1 MIDLFRLTSFRIIFI
16 YIILLVLSISLVA
29 FYLFWSTSRDFQ
41 ANVDN
46 EIIQE
51 SIRLSQ
57 VHKRYKEVGLIRE
70 IQYLSSTP
78 NPNLYILR
86 DSNNNFIA
94 GNFSDTDSLWNLTRL
109 EKGGVLF
116 SFEKKNVDGDI
127 IRKYYF
133 RGKEFI
139 VRNKY
144 NLIVARDVSY
154 ENYLKDRFFNTI
166 LSTSLLIIFLGLL
179 GGYVLSRNFLNRIS
193 AINKTSLEIM
203 DGDLSMR
210 LPTSSNN
217 DELNQLSLNLNNMLD
232 RLNRLMVGMKDVSDN
247 IAHDLRTPLNKIRT
261 NLEVTLMSNPNT
273 ESYRETIKEVI
284 DDVDQVINTFNSLL
298 AISRVDSGS
307 VSLKKEKINIRN
319 LIEDIIDLWEP
330 LAEEKGVTLNNE
342 CHVDMYLEGNK
353 NLLSQAISNL
363 IDNSIKYGNDKN
375 TVNIG
380 SQDNKDNIVI
390 WVSDKGPGIQD
401 SDKEKVLDRFT
412 RLDTSRNTSGTGL
425 GLSLVASMIKFH
437 KGDLE
442 LLDAKPKGLIVK
454 LQIPSS

>member
-29 FYLFWSTSRDFQ
+29 FYLYWSTSRDFQ
-41 ANVDN
+41 TKVDN

-70 IQYLSSTP
+70 IQYLSRTP

-86 DSNNNFIA
+86 DSNNKFIA

-166 LSTSLLIIFLGLL
+166 LSTSLLIILLGLL

-307 VSLKKEKINIRN
+307 VSLKREKINI
-319 LIEDIIDLWEP
+319 ISS
-330 LAEEKGVTLNNE
+330 
-342 CHVDMYLEGNK
+342 YL
-353 NLLSQAISNL
+353 
-363 IDNSIKYGNDKN
+363 
-375 TVNIG
+375 
-380 SQDNKDNIVI
+380 
-390 WVSDKGPGIQD
+390 
-401 SDKEKVLDRFT
+401 
-412 RLDTSRNTSGTGL
+412 L
-425 GLSLVASMIKFH
+425 GLATWGNPQPSLFLKTWKNS
-437 KGDLE
+437 
-442 LLDAKPKGLIVK
+442 
-454 LQIPSS
+454 

>member
-1 MIDLFRLTSFRIIFI
+1 MTDLFRLTSFRIIFI
-16 YIILLVLSISLVA
+16 YIILLALSIGFVA
-29 FYLFWSTSRDFQ
+29 FYLYLSTSRDFQ
-41 ANVDN
+41 MKVDN

-51 SIRLSQ
+51 STRLSQ
-57 VHKRYKEVGLIRE
+57 VYKRYKEVGLIRE
-70 IQYLSSTP
+70 IQYLSKTP

-86 DSNNNFIA
+86 DSNNKFIA
-94 GNFSDTDSLWNLTRL
+94 GNFSDTDSLWNLKRL
-109 EKGGVLF
+109 DEGGVLF
-116 SFEKKNVDGDI
+116 SFEKKNNNGEI

-139 VRNKY
+139 VRKKY

-166 LSTSLLIIFLGLL
+166 LSTSLLVIFLGLL

-232 RLNRLMVGMKDVSDN
+232 RLSKLMIGMKDVSDN

-261 NLEVTLMSNPNT
+261 NLEVTLMSNPGS

-284 DDVDQVINTFNSLL
+284 EDVDGVINTFNSLL
-298 AISRVDSGS
+298 AISRVESGS
-307 VSLKKEKINIRN
+307 VSLKKEKINIKN

-330 LAEEKGVTLNNE
+330 LAEEKGVVLNNKCE
-342 CHVDMYLEGNK
+342 TDIYFNGNK

-363 IDNSIKYGNDKN
+363 IDNSIKYGKEKN
-375 TVNIG
+375 IINIG
-380 SQDNKDNIVI
+380 SNLSKENIII
-390 WVSDKGPGIQD
+390 WVSDTGPGIQD
-401 SDKEKVLDRFT
+401 DDKEKVLDRFT

-425 GLSLVASMIKFH
+425 GLSLVNSMIKFH
-437 KGDLE
+437 KGKIE

-454 LQIPSS
+454 LQIPTL

>member
-16 YIILLVLSISLVA
+16 YIILLTLSIGLVA
-29 FYLFWSTSRDFQ
+29 FYLYWSTSRDFQ
-41 ANVDN
+41 MKVDN

-51 SIRLSQ
+51 STRLSQ
-57 VHKRYKEVGLIRE
+57 VYKRYKEVGLIRE
-70 IQYLSSTP
+70 IQYLSKTP

-86 DSNNNFIA
+86 DSNNKFIA
-94 GNFSDTDSLWNLTRL
+94 GNFSDTDSLWNLKRL
-109 EKGGVLF
+109 DEGGVLF
-116 SFEKKNVDGDI
+116 SFKKKNNSGEI
-127 IRKYYF
+127 TRKYYF

-166 LSTSLLIIFLGLL
+166 LSTSLLIISLGLL

-193 AINKTSLEIM
+193 AINKTSIEIM

-232 RLNRLMVGMKDVSDN
+232 RLNKLMIGMKDVSDN

-261 NLEVTLMSNPNT
+261 NLEVTLMSSPDS

-284 DDVDQVINTFNSLL
+284 EDVDGVINTFNSLL
-298 AISRVDSGS
+298 AISRVESGS
-307 VSLKKEKINIRN
+307 VSLKKEKINIKD
-319 LIEDIIDLWEP
+319 LIEDIVDLWEP
-330 LAEEKGVTLNNE
+330 LAEEKGVVLNNE
-342 CHVDMYLEGNK
+342 CENDIYFNGNK

-363 IDNSIKYGNDKN
+363 IDNSIKYGKEEN
-375 TVNIG
+375 TVNLG
-380 SQDNKDNIVI
+380 SNLSKESIVI
-390 WVSDKGPGIQD
+390 WVSDTGPGIRNE
-401 SDKEKVLDRFT
+401 DKEKVLDRFT

-425 GLSLVASMIKFH
+425 GLSLVNSMIKFH
-437 KGDLE
+437 KGKIE
-442 LLDAKPKGLIVK
+442 LLDAKPRGLIVK
-454 LQIPSS
+454 LQIPKN

>member
-29 FYLFWSTSRDFQ
+29 FYLYWSTSRDFQ
-41 ANVDN
+41 TKVDN

-70 IQYLSSTP
+70 IQYLSRTP

-86 DSNNNFIA
+86 DSNNKFIA

-166 LSTSLLIIFLGLL
+166 LSTSLLIILLGLL

-232 RLNRLMVGMKDVSDN
+232 KLNRLMVGMKDVSDN

-307 VSLKKEKINIRN
+307 VSLKREKINIKN

-342 CHVDMYLEGNK
+342 CDADMYLEVNK

-380 SQDNKDNIVI
+380 SKDNKDNIVI

-454 LQIPSS
+454 LQIPYR

>member
-16 YIILLVLSISLVA
+16 YIILLTLSIGLVA
-29 FYLFWSTSRDFQ
+29 FYLYWSTSRDFQ
-41 ANVDN
+41 MKVDN

-51 SIRLSQ
+51 STRLSQ
-57 VHKRYKEVGLIRE
+57 VYKRYKEVGLIRE
-70 IQYLSSTP
+70 IQYLSKTP

-86 DSNNNFIA
+86 DSNNKFIA
-94 GNFSDTDSLWNLTRL
+94 GNFSDTDSLWNLKRL
-109 EKGGVLF
+109 DEGGVLF
-116 SFEKKNVDGDI
+116 SFKKKNNSGEI
-127 IRKYYF
+127 TRKYYF

-166 LSTSLLIIFLGLL
+166 LSTSLLIISLGLL

-193 AINKTSLEIM
+193 AINKTSIEIM

-232 RLNRLMVGMKDVSDN
+232 RLNKLMIGMKDVSDN

-261 NLEVTLMSNPNT
+261 NLEVTLMSSPDS

-284 DDVDQVINTFNSLL
+284 EDVDGVINTFNSLL
-298 AISRVDSGS
+298 AISRVESGS
-307 VSLKKEKINIRN
+307 VSLKKEKINIKD
-319 LIEDIIDLWEP
+319 LIEDIVDLWEP
-330 LAEEKGVTLNNE
+330 LAEEKGVVLNNE
-342 CHVDMYLEGNK
+342 CENDIYFNGNK

-363 IDNSIKYGNDKN
+363 IDNSIKYGKEEN
-375 TVNIG
+375 TVNLG
-380 SQDNKDNIVI
+380 SKLSKESIVI
-390 WVSDKGPGIQD
+390 WVSDTGPGIRNE
-401 SDKEKVLDRFT
+401 DKEKVLDRFT

-425 GLSLVASMIKFH
+425 GLSLVNSMIKFH
-437 KGDLE
+437 KGKIE
-442 LLDAKPKGLIVK
+442 LLDAKPRGLIVK
-454 LQIPSS
+454 LQIPKN

>member
-16 YIILLVLSISLVA
+16 YIILLALSIGLVA
-29 FYLFWSTSRDFQ
+29 FYLYWSTSRDFQ
-41 ANVDN
+41 MKVDN

-51 SIRLSQ
+51 STRLSQ
-57 VHKRYKEVGLIRE
+57 VYKRYKEVGLIRE
-70 IQYLSSTP
+70 IQYLSKTP

-86 DSNNNFIA
+86 DSNNKFIA
-94 GNFSDTDSLWNLTRL
+94 GNFSDTDSLWNLKRL
-109 EKGGVLF
+109 DKGGVLF
-116 SFEKKNVDGDI
+116 SFEKKNNSGEI
-127 IRKYYF
+127 TRKYYF

-166 LSTSLLIIFLGLL
+166 LSTSLLIISLGLL

-232 RLNRLMVGMKDVSDN
+232 RLNKLMIGMKDVSDN

-261 NLEVTLMSNPNT
+261 NLEVTLMSSPDS

-284 DDVDQVINTFNSLL
+284 EDVDGVINTFNSLL
-298 AISRVDSGS
+298 AISRVESGS
-307 VSLKKEKINIRN
+307 VSLKKEKINIKD
-319 LIEDIIDLWEP
+319 LIEDIVDLWEP
-330 LAEEKGVTLNNE
+330 LAEEKGVVLNNE
-342 CHVDMYLEGNK
+342 CENDIYFNGNK

-363 IDNSIKYGNDKN
+363 IDNSIKYGKEEN
-375 TVNIG
+375 TVNLG
-380 SQDNKDNIVI
+380 SKLSKESIVI
-390 WVSDKGPGIQD
+390 WVSDTGPGIRNE
-401 SDKEKVLDRFT
+401 DKEKVLDRFT

-425 GLSLVASMIKFH
+425 GLSLVNSMIKFH
-437 KGDLE
+437 KGKIE
-442 LLDAKPKGLIVK
+442 LLDAKPRGLIVK
-454 LQIPSS
+454 LEIPKD

>member
-1 MIDLFRLTSFRIIFI
+1 MK
-16 YIILLVLSISLVA
+16 
-29 FYLFWSTSRDFQ
+29 
-41 ANVDN
+41 VDN

-51 SIRLSQ
+51 STRLSQ
-57 VHKRYKEVGLIRE
+57 VYKRYKEVGLIRE
-70 IQYLSSTP
+70 IQYLSKTP

-86 DSNNNFIA
+86 DSNNKFIA
-94 GNFSDTDSLWNLTRL
+94 GNFSDTDSLWNLKRL
-109 EKGGVLF
+109 DEGGVLF
-116 SFEKKNVDGDI
+116 SFEKKNNSGEI
-127 IRKYYF
+127 TRKYYF

-166 LSTSLLIIFLGLL
+166 LSTSLLIISLGLL

-193 AINKTSLEIM
+193 AINKTSIEIM

-232 RLNRLMVGMKDVSDN
+232 RLNKLMIGMKDVSDN

-261 NLEVTLMSNPNT
+261 NLEVTLMSSPDS

-284 DDVDQVINTFNSLL
+284 EDVDGVINTFNSLL
-298 AISRVDSGS
+298 AISRVESGS
-307 VSLKKEKINIRN
+307 VSLKKEKINIKD
-319 LIEDIIDLWEP
+319 LIEDIVDLWEP
-330 LAEEKGVTLNNE
+330 LAEEKGVVLNNE
-342 CHVDMYLEGNK
+342 CENDIYFNGNK

-363 IDNSIKYGNDKN
+363 IDNSIKYGKEDN
-375 TVNIG
+375 TVNLG
-380 SQDNKDNIVI
+380 SNLSKESIVI
-390 WVSDKGPGIQD
+390 WVSDTGPGIRNE
-401 SDKEKVLDRFT
+401 DKEKVLDRFT

-425 GLSLVASMIKFH
+425 GLSLVNSMIKFH
-437 KGDLE
+437 KGKIE
-442 LLDAKPKGLIVK
+442 LLDAKPRGLIVK
-454 LQIPSS
+454 LQIPKN

>member
-16 YIILLVLSISLVA
+16 YIILLTLSIGLVA
-29 FYLFWSTSRDFQ
+29 FYLYWSTSRDFQ
-41 ANVDN
+41 MKVDN

-51 SIRLSQ
+51 STRLSQ
-57 VHKRYKEVGLIRE
+57 VYKRYKEVGLIRE
-70 IQYLSSTP
+70 IQYLSKTP

-86 DSNNNFIA
+86 DSNNKFIA
-94 GNFSDTDSLWNLTRL
+94 GNFSDTDSLWNLKRL
-109 EKGGVLF
+109 DEGGVLF
-116 SFEKKNVDGDI
+116 SFKKKNNSGEI
-127 IRKYYF
+127 TRKYYF

-193 AINKTSLEIM
+193 AINKTSIEIM

-232 RLNRLMVGMKDVSDN
+232 RLNKLMIGMKDVSDN

-261 NLEVTLMSNPNT
+261 NLEVTLMSNPDP

-284 DDVDQVINTFNSLL
+284 EDVDGVINTFNSLL

-307 VSLKKEKINIRN
+307 VSLKKEKINIKD

-330 LAEEKGVTLNNE
+330 LAEEKGVVLNNE
-342 CHVDMYLEGNK
+342 CENDIYFNGNK

-363 IDNSIKYGNDKN
+363 IDNSIKYGKEEN
-375 TVNIG
+375 TVNLG
-380 SQDNKDNIVI
+380 SNLSKESIVI
-390 WVSDKGPGIQD
+390 WVSDTGPGIRNE
-401 SDKEKVLDRFT
+401 DKEKVLDRFT

-425 GLSLVASMIKFH
+425 GLSLVNSMIKFH
-437 KGDLE
+437 KGKIE
-442 LLDAKPKGLIVK
+442 LLDAKPRGLIVK
-454 LQIPSS
+454 LQIPKN

>member
-16 YIILLVLSISLVA
+16 YIILLALSIGLVA
-29 FYLFWSTSRDFQ
+29 FYLYWSTSRDFQ
-41 ANVDN
+41 MKVDN

-51 SIRLSQ
+51 STRLSQ
-57 VHKRYKEVGLIRE
+57 VYKRYKEVGLIRE
-70 IQYLSSTP
+70 IQYLSKTP

-86 DSNNNFIA
+86 DSNNKFIA
-94 GNFSDTDSLWNLTRL
+94 GNFSDTDSLWNLKRL
-109 EKGGVLF
+109 DKGGVLF
-116 SFEKKNVDGDI
+116 SFEKKNNSGEI
-127 IRKYYF
+127 TRKYYF

-166 LSTSLLIIFLGLL
+166 LSTSLLIISLGLL

-193 AINKTSLEIM
+193 AINKTSIEIM

-232 RLNRLMVGMKDVSDN
+232 RLNKLMIGMKDVSDN

-261 NLEVTLMSNPNT
+261 NLEVTLMSSPDS

-284 DDVDQVINTFNSLL
+284 EDVDGVINTFNSLL
-298 AISRVDSGS
+298 AISRVESGS
-307 VSLKKEKINIRN
+307 VSLKKEKINIKD
-319 LIEDIIDLWEP
+319 LIEDIVDLWEP
-330 LAEEKGVTLNNE
+330 LAEEKGVVLNNE
-342 CHVDMYLEGNK
+342 CENDIYFNGNK

-363 IDNSIKYGNDKN
+363 IDNSIKYGKEEN
-375 TVNIG
+375 TVNLG
-380 SQDNKDNIVI
+380 SKLSKESIVI
-390 WVSDKGPGIQD
+390 WVSDTGPGIRNE
-401 SDKEKVLDRFT
+401 DKEKVLDRFT

-425 GLSLVASMIKFH
+425 GLSLVNSMIKFH
-437 KGDLE
+437 KGKIE
-442 LLDAKPKGLIVK
+442 LLDAKPRGLIVK
-454 LQIPSS
+454 LQIPKN

>member
-1 MIDLFRLTSFRIIFI
+1 MK
-16 YIILLVLSISLVA
+16 
-29 FYLFWSTSRDFQ
+29 
-41 ANVDN
+41 VDN

-51 SIRLSQ
+51 STRLSQ
-57 VHKRYKEVGLIRE
+57 VYKRYKEVGLIRE
-70 IQYLSSTP
+70 IQYLSKTP

-86 DSNNNFIA
+86 DSNNKFIA
-94 GNFSDTDSLWNLTRL
+94 GNFSDTDSLWNLKRL
-109 EKGGVLF
+109 GEGGVLF
-116 SFEKKNVDGDI
+116 SFEKKNNSGEI
-127 IRKYYF
+127 TRKYYF

-166 LSTSLLIIFLGLL
+166 LSTSLLIISLGLL

-193 AINKTSLEIM
+193 AINKTSIEIM

-232 RLNRLMVGMKDVSDN
+232 RLNKLMIGMKDVSDN

-261 NLEVTLMSNPNT
+261 NLEVTLMSSPDS

-284 DDVDQVINTFNSLL
+284 EDVDGVINTFNSLL
-298 AISRVDSGS
+298 AISRVESGS
-307 VSLKKEKINIRN
+307 VSLKKEKINIKD
-319 LIEDIIDLWEP
+319 LIEDIVDLWEP
-330 LAEEKGVTLNNE
+330 LAEEKGVVLNNE
-342 CHVDMYLEGNK
+342 CENDIYFNGNK

-363 IDNSIKYGNDKN
+363 IDNSIKYGKEEN
-375 TVNIG
+375 TVNLG
-380 SQDNKDNIVI
+380 SNLSKESIVI
-390 WVSDKGPGIQD
+390 WVSDTGPGIRNE
-401 SDKEKVLDRFT
+401 DKEKVLDRFT

-425 GLSLVASMIKFH
+425 GLSLVNSMIKFH
-437 KGDLE
+437 KGKIE
-442 LLDAKPKGLIVK
+442 LLDAKPRGLIVK
-454 LQIPSS
+454 LQIPKN

>member
-1 MIDLFRLTSFRIIFI
+1 MIDLFRLTGFRIIFI
-16 YIILLVLSISLVA
+16 YIILLALSIGLVA
-29 FYLFWSTSRDFQ
+29 FYLYWSTSRDFQ
-41 ANVDN
+41 MKVDN

-51 SIRLSQ
+51 STRLSQ
-57 VHKRYKEVGLIRE
+57 VYKRYKEVGLIRE
-70 IQYLSSTP
+70 IQYLSKTP

-86 DSNNNFIA
+86 DSNNKFIA
-94 GNFSDTDSLWNLTRL
+94 GNFSDTDSLWNLKRL
-109 EKGGVLF
+109 DEGGVLF
-116 SFEKKNVDGDI
+116 SFEKKNNSGEI
-127 IRKYYF
+127 TRKYYF

-217 DELNQLSLNLNNMLD
+217 DELNQLSLNLSNMLD
-232 RLNRLMVGMKDVSDN
+232 RLNKLMIGMKDVSDN

-261 NLEVTLMSNPNT
+261 NLEVTLMSSPDS

-284 DDVDQVINTFNSLL
+284 EDVDGVINTFNSLL
-298 AISRVDSGS
+298 AISRVESGS
-307 VSLKKEKINIRN
+307 VSLKKEKINIKD
-319 LIEDIIDLWEP
+319 LIEDIVDLWEP
-330 LAEEKGVTLNNE
+330 LAEEKGVVLNNE
-342 CHVDMYLEGNK
+342 CENDIYFNGNK

-363 IDNSIKYGNDKN
+363 IDNSIKYGKEEN
-375 TVNIG
+375 TVNLG
-380 SQDNKDNIVI
+380 SNLSKESIVI
-390 WVSDKGPGIQD
+390 WVSDTGPGIRNE
-401 SDKEKVLDRFT
+401 DKEKVLDRFT

-425 GLSLVASMIKFH
+425 GLSLVNSMIKFH
-437 KGDLE
+437 KGKIE
-442 LLDAKPKGLIVK
+442 LLDAKPRGLIVK
-454 LQIPSS
+454 LQIPKN

>member
-16 YIILLVLSISLVA
+16 YIILLTLSIGLVA
-29 FYLFWSTSRDFQ
+29 FYLYWSTSRDFQ
-41 ANVDN
+41 MKVDN

-51 SIRLSQ
+51 STRLSQ
-57 VHKRYKEVGLIRE
+57 VYKRYKEVGLIRE
-70 IQYLSSTP
+70 IQYLSKTP

-86 DSNNNFIA
+86 DSNNKFIA
-94 GNFSDTDSLWNLTRL
+94 GNFSDTDSLWNLKRL
-109 EKGGVLF
+109 DEGGVLF
-116 SFEKKNVDGDI
+116 SFKKKNNSGEI
-127 IRKYYF
+127 TRKYYF

-232 RLNRLMVGMKDVSDN
+232 RLNKLMIGMKDVSDN

-261 NLEVTLMSNPNT
+261 NLEVTLMSSPDS

-284 DDVDQVINTFNSLL
+284 EDVDGVINTFNSLL
-298 AISRVDSGS
+298 AISRVESGS
-307 VSLKKEKINIRN
+307 VSLKKEKINIKD
-319 LIEDIIDLWEP
+319 LIEDIVDLWEP
-330 LAEEKGVTLNNE
+330 LAEEKGVVLNNE
-342 CHVDMYLEGNK
+342 CENDIYFNGNK

-363 IDNSIKYGNDKN
+363 IDNSIKYGKEEN
-375 TVNIG
+375 TVNLG
-380 SQDNKDNIVI
+380 SKLSKESIVI
-390 WVSDKGPGIQD
+390 WVSDTGPGIRNE
-401 SDKEKVLDRFT
+401 DKEKVLDRFT

-425 GLSLVASMIKFH
+425 GLSLVNSMIKFH
-437 KGDLE
+437 KGKIE
-442 LLDAKPKGLIVK
+442 LLDAKPRGLIVK
-454 LQIPSS
+454 IQIPKN

>member
-16 YIILLVLSISLVA
+16 YIILLALSIGLVA
-29 FYLFWSTSRDFQ
+29 FYLYWSTSRDFQ
-41 ANVDN
+41 MKVDN

-51 SIRLSQ
+51 STRLSQ
-57 VHKRYKEVGLIRE
+57 VYKRYKEVGLIRE
-70 IQYLSSTP
+70 IQYLSKTP

-86 DSNNNFIA
+86 DSNNKFIA
-94 GNFSDTDSLWNLTRL
+94 GNFSDTDSLWNLKRL
-109 EKGGVLF
+109 DEGGVLF
-116 SFEKKNVDGDI
+116 SFKKKNNSGEI
-127 IRKYYF
+127 TRKYYF

-166 LSTSLLIIFLGLL
+166 LSTSLLIISLGLL

-193 AINKTSLEIM
+193 AINKTSIEIM

-232 RLNRLMVGMKDVSDN
+232 RLNKLMIGMKDVSDN

-261 NLEVTLMSNPNT
+261 NLEVTLMSSPDS

-284 DDVDQVINTFNSLL
+284 EDVDGVINTFNSLL
-298 AISRVDSGS
+298 AISRVESGS
-307 VSLKKEKINIRN
+307 VSLKKEKINIKD
-319 LIEDIIDLWEP
+319 LIEDIVDLWEP
-330 LAEEKGVTLNNE
+330 LAEEKGVVLNNE
-342 CHVDMYLEGNK
+342 CENDIYFNGNK

-363 IDNSIKYGNDKN
+363 IDNSIKYGKEEN
-375 TVNIG
+375 TVNLG
-380 SQDNKDNIVI
+380 SNLSKESIVI
-390 WVSDKGPGIQD
+390 WVSDTGPGIRNE
-401 SDKEKVLDRFT
+401 DKEKVLDRFT

-425 GLSLVASMIKFH
+425 GLSLVNSMIKFH
-437 KGDLE
+437 KGKIE
-442 LLDAKPKGLIVK
+442 LLDAKPRGLIVK
-454 LQIPSS
+454 LQIPKN

>member
-1 MIDLFRLTSFRIIFI
+1 MK
-16 YIILLVLSISLVA
+16 
-29 FYLFWSTSRDFQ
+29 
-41 ANVDN
+41 VDN

-51 SIRLSQ
+51 STRLSQ
-57 VHKRYKEVGLIRE
+57 VYKRYKEVGLIRE
-70 IQYLSSTP
+70 IQYLSKTP

-86 DSNNNFIA
+86 DSNNKFIA
-94 GNFSDTDSLWNLTRL
+94 GNFSDTDSLWNLKRL
-109 EKGGVLF
+109 DEGGVLF
-116 SFEKKNVDGDI
+116 SFEKKNNSGEI
-127 IRKYYF
+127 TRKYYF

-144 NLIVARDVSY
+144 NLIVARDVSD

-232 RLNRLMVGMKDVSDN
+232 RLNKLMIGMKDVSDN

-261 NLEVTLMSNPNT
+261 NLEVTLMSNPDS
-273 ESYRETIKEVI
+273 ESYRESIKEVI
-284 DDVDQVINTFNSLL
+284 EDIDGVINTFNSLL

-307 VSLKKEKINIRN
+307 VSLKKEKINIKD
-319 LIEDIIDLWEP
+319 LIENIADLWGP
-330 LAEEKGVTLNNE
+330 LAEEKGVVLNNE
-342 CHVDMYLEGNK
+342 CENDIYFNGNK

-363 IDNSIKYGNDKN
+363 IDNSIKYGKKN
-375 TVNIG
+375 NTINLGSSLSKENI
-380 SQDNKDNIVI
+380 II
-390 WVSDKGPGIQD
+390 WVSDTGPGIKD
-401 SDKEKVLDRFT
+401 EDKEKVLDRFT

-425 GLSLVASMIKFH
+425 GLSLVNSMIKFH
-437 KGDLE
+437 KGKIE
-442 LLDAKPKGLIVK
+442 LIDAKPRGLIVK
-454 LQIPSS
+454 LQIPTH

>member
-16 YIILLVLSISLVA
+16 YIILLTLSIGLVA
-29 FYLFWSTSRDFQ
+29 FYLYWSTSRDFQ
-41 ANVDN
+41 MKVDD

-51 SIRLSQ
+51 STRLSQ
-57 VHKRYKEVGLIRE
+57 VYKRYKEVGLIRE
-70 IQYLSSTP
+70 IQYLSRTP

-86 DSNNNFIA
+86 DSNNKFIA
-94 GNFSDTDSLWNLTRL
+94 GNFSDTDSLWNLKRL
-109 EKGGVLF
+109 DEGGVLF
-116 SFEKKNVDGDI
+116 SFEKKNINGEI

-144 NLIVARDVSY
+144 NLIVGRDVSY
-154 ENYLKDRFFNTI
+154 ENYLKERFFNTI

-232 RLNRLMVGMKDVSDN
+232 RLNKLMIGMKGVSDN

-261 NLEVTLMSNPNT
+261 NLEVTLMSNPNL
-273 ESYRETIKEVI
+273 ESYRETLKEVI
-284 DDVDQVINTFNSLL
+284 EDVDGVINTFNSLL

-307 VSLKKEKINIRN
+307 VSLKKEKINIKN

-330 LAEEKGVTLNNE
+330 LSEEKGIVLNNE
-342 CHVDMYLEGNK
+342 CKIDLYLAGNK

-363 IDNSIKYGNDKN
+363 IDNSIKYGSDNN
-375 TVNIG
+375 IVNVG
-380 SQDNKDNIVI
+380 SKKDKDNIII
-390 WVSDKGPGIQD
+390 WVSDTGPGIQEK
-401 SDKEKVLDRFT
+401 DKEKVLDRFV
-412 RLDTSRNTSGTGL
+412 RLDTSRNTTGTGL

-437 KGDLE
+437 NGTID

-454 LQIPSS
+454 LQIPAQ

>member
-16 YIILLVLSISLVA
+16 YIILLALSIGLVA
-29 FYLFWSTSRDFQ
+29 FYLYWSTSRDFQ
-41 ANVDN
+41 MKVDN

-51 SIRLSQ
+51 STRLSQ
-57 VHKRYKEVGLIRE
+57 VYKRYKEVGLIRE
-70 IQYLSSTP
+70 IQYLSKTP

-86 DSNNNFIA
+86 DSNNKFIA
-94 GNFSDTDSLWNLTRL
+94 GNFSDTDSLWNLKRL
-109 EKGGVLF
+109 DEGGVLF
-116 SFEKKNVDGDI
+116 SFKKKNNSGEI
-127 IRKYYF
+127 TRKYYF

-166 LSTSLLIIFLGLL
+166 LSTSLLIISLGLL

-193 AINKTSLEIM
+193 AINKTSIEIM

-232 RLNRLMVGMKDVSDN
+232 RLNKLMIGMKDVSDN

-261 NLEVTLMSNPNT
+261 NLEVTLMSSPDS

-284 DDVDQVINTFNSLL
+284 EDVDGVINTFNSLL
-298 AISRVDSGS
+298 AISRVESGS
-307 VSLKKEKINIRN
+307 VSLKKEKINIKD
-319 LIEDIIDLWEP
+319 LIEDIVDLWEP
-330 LAEEKGVTLNNE
+330 LAEEKGVVLNNE
-342 CHVDMYLEGNK
+342 CENDIYFNGNK

-363 IDNSIKYGNDKN
+363 IDNSIKYGKEEN
-375 TVNIG
+375 TVNLG
-380 SQDNKDNIVI
+380 SKLSKESIVI
-390 WVSDKGPGIQD
+390 WVSDTGPGIRNE
-401 SDKEKVLDRFT
+401 DKEKVLDRFT

-425 GLSLVASMIKFH
+425 GLSLVNSMIKFH
-437 KGDLE
+437 KGKIE
-442 LLDAKPKGLIVK
+442 LLDAKPRGLIVK
-454 LQIPSS
+454 LQIPMN

>member
-16 YIILLVLSISLVA
+16 YIILLTLSIGLVA
-29 FYLFWSTSRDFQ
+29 FYLYWSTSRDFQ
-41 ANVDN
+41 MKVDD

-51 SIRLSQ
+51 STRLSQ
-57 VHKRYKEVGLIRE
+57 VYKRYKEVGLIRE
-70 IQYLSSTP
+70 IQYLSRTP

-86 DSNNNFIA
+86 DSNNKFIA
-94 GNFSDTDSLWNLTRL
+94 GNFSDTDSLWNLKRL
-109 EKGGVLF
+109 DEGGVLF
-116 SFEKKNVDGDI
+116 SFEKKNINGEI

-144 NLIVARDVSY
+144 NLIVGRDVSY
-154 ENYLKDRFFNTI
+154 ENYLKERFFNTI

-232 RLNRLMVGMKDVSDN
+232 RLNKLMIGMKGVSDN

-261 NLEVTLMSNPNT
+261 NLEVTLMSNPNL
-273 ESYRETIKEVI
+273 ESYRETLKEVI
-284 DDVDQVINTFNSLL
+284 EDVDGVINTFNSLL

-307 VSLKKEKINIRN
+307 VSLKKEKINIKN

-330 LAEEKGVTLNNE
+330 LSEEKGIVLNNE
-342 CHVDMYLEGNK
+342 CKIDLYLAGNK

-363 IDNSIKYGNDKN
+363 IDNSIKYGSDNN
-375 TVNIG
+375 IVNVG
-380 SQDNKDNIVI
+380 SKKDKDNIII
-390 WVSDKGPGIQD
+390 WVSDSGPGIQEK
-401 SDKEKVLDRFT
+401 DKEKVLDRFV
-412 RLDTSRNTSGTGL
+412 RLDTSRNTTGTGL

-437 KGDLE
+437 NGTID

-454 LQIPSS
+454 LQIPAQ

>member
-16 YIILLVLSISLVA
+16 YIILLTLSIGLVA
-29 FYLFWSTSRDFQ
+29 FYLYWSTSRDFQ
-41 ANVDN
+41 MKVDD

-51 SIRLSQ
+51 STRLSQ
-57 VHKRYKEVGLIRE
+57 VYKRYKEVGLIRE
-70 IQYLSSTP
+70 IQYLSRTP

-86 DSNNNFIA
+86 DSNNKFIA
-94 GNFSDTDSLWNLTRL
+94 GNFSDTDSLWNLKRL
-109 EKGGVLF
+109 DEGGVLF
-116 SFEKKNVDGDI
+116 SFEKKNINGEI

-144 NLIVARDVSY
+144 NLIVGRDVSY
-154 ENYLKDRFFNTI
+154 ENYLKERFFNTI

-232 RLNRLMVGMKDVSDN
+232 RLNKLMIGMKGVSDN

-261 NLEVTLMSNPNT
+261 NLEVTLMSNPNL
-273 ESYRETIKEVI
+273 ESYRETLKEVI
-284 DDVDQVINTFNSLL
+284 EDVDGVINTFNSLL

-307 VSLKKEKINIRN
+307 VSLKKEKINIKN

-330 LAEEKGVTLNNE
+330 LSEEKGIVLNNE
-342 CHVDMYLEGNK
+342 CKIDLYLAGNK

-363 IDNSIKYGNDKN
+363 IDNSIKYGSDNN
-375 TVNIG
+375 IVNVG
-380 SQDNKDNIVI
+380 SKKDKDNIII
-390 WVSDKGPGIQD
+390 WVSDNGPGIQEK
-401 SDKEKVLDRFT
+401 DKEKVLDRFV
-412 RLDTSRNTSGTGL
+412 RLDTSRNTTGTGL

-437 KGDLE
+437 NGTID

-454 LQIPSS
+454 LQIPAQ

>member
-16 YIILLVLSISLVA
+16 YIILLALSIGLVA
-29 FYLFWSTSRDFQ
+29 FYLYWSTSRDFQ
-41 ANVDN
+41 MKVDN

-51 SIRLSQ
+51 STRLSQ
-57 VHKRYKEVGLIRE
+57 VYKRYKEVGLIRE
-70 IQYLSSTP
+70 IQYLSKTP

-86 DSNNNFIA
+86 DSNNKFIA
-94 GNFSDTDSLWNLTRL
+94 GNFSDTDSLWNLKRL
-109 EKGGVLF
+109 DEGGVLF
-116 SFEKKNVDGDI
+116 SFEKKNNSGEI

-133 RGKEFI
+133 RRKEFI

-193 AINKTSLEIM
+193 AINKTSIEIM

-232 RLNRLMVGMKDVSDN
+232 RLNKLMIGMKDVSDN

-261 NLEVTLMSNPNT
+261 NLEVTLMSSPDS

-284 DDVDQVINTFNSLL
+284 EDVDGVINTFNSLL
-298 AISRVDSGS
+298 AISRVESGS
-307 VSLKKEKINIRN
+307 VSLKKEKINIKD
-319 LIEDIIDLWEP
+319 LIEDIVDLWEP
-330 LAEEKGVTLNNE
+330 LAEEKGVVLNNE
-342 CHVDMYLEGNK
+342 CENDIYFNGNK

-363 IDNSIKYGNDKN
+363 IDNSIKYGKEEN
-375 TVNIG
+375 TVNLG
-380 SQDNKDNIVI
+380 SKLSKESIVI
-390 WVSDKGPGIQD
+390 WVSDTGPGIRNE
-401 SDKEKVLDRFT
+401 DKEKVLDRFT

-425 GLSLVASMIKFH
+425 GLSLVNSMIKFH
-437 KGDLE
+437 KGKIE
-442 LLDAKPKGLIVK
+442 LLDAKPRGLIVK
-454 LQIPSS
+454 LQIPKN

>member
-1 MIDLFRLTSFRIIFI
+1 MK
-16 YIILLVLSISLVA
+16 
-29 FYLFWSTSRDFQ
+29 
-41 ANVDN
+41 VDN

-51 SIRLSQ
+51 STRLSQ
-57 VHKRYKEVGLIRE
+57 VYKRYKEVGLIRE
-70 IQYLSSTP
+70 IQYLSKTP

-86 DSNNNFIA
+86 DSNNKFIA
-94 GNFSDTDSLWNLTRL
+94 GNFSDTDSLWNLKRL
-109 EKGGVLF
+109 DEGGVLF
-116 SFEKKNVDGDI
+116 SFEKKNNNGEI

-139 VRNKY
+139 VRKKY

-166 LSTSLLIIFLGLL
+166 LSTSLLVIFLGLL

-232 RLNRLMVGMKDVSDN
+232 RLSKLMIGMKDVSDN

-261 NLEVTLMSNPNT
+261 NLEVTLMSNPGS

-284 DDVDQVINTFNSLL
+284 EDVDGVINTFNSLL
-298 AISRVDSGS
+298 AISRVESGS
-307 VSLKKEKINIRN
+307 VSLKKEKINIKN

-330 LAEEKGVTLNNE
+330 LAEEKGVVLNNKCE
-342 CHVDMYLEGNK
+342 TDIYFNGNK

-363 IDNSIKYGNDKN
+363 IDNSIKYGKEKN
-375 TVNIG
+375 IINIG
-380 SQDNKDNIVI
+380 SNLSKENIII
-390 WVSDKGPGIQD
+390 WVSDTGPGIQD
-401 SDKEKVLDRFT
+401 DDKEKVLDRFT

-425 GLSLVASMIKFH
+425 GLSLVNSMIKFH
-437 KGDLE
+437 KGKIE

-454 LQIPSS
+454 LQIPTL

>member
-16 YIILLVLSISLVA
+16 YIILLTLSIGLVA
-29 FYLFWSTSRDFQ
+29 FYLYWSTSRDFQ
-41 ANVDN
+41 MKVDN

-51 SIRLSQ
+51 STRLSQ
-57 VHKRYKEVGLIRE
+57 VYKRYKEVGLIRE
-70 IQYLSSTP
+70 IQYLSKTP

-86 DSNNNFIA
+86 DSNNKFIA
-94 GNFSDTDSLWNLTRL
+94 GNFSDTDSLWNLKRL
-109 EKGGVLF
+109 DKGGVLF
-116 SFEKKNVDGDI
+116 SFEKKNNSGEI
-127 IRKYYF
+127 TRKYYF

-232 RLNRLMVGMKDVSDN
+232 RLNKLMIGMKDVSDN

-261 NLEVTLMSNPNT
+261 NLEVTLMSNPDS

-284 DDVDQVINTFNSLL
+284 EDVDGVINTFNSLL

-307 VSLKKEKINIRN
+307 VSLKKEKINIKD

-342 CHVDMYLEGNK
+342 CENDIYFNGNK
-353 NLLSQAISNL
+353 NLISQAISNL
-363 IDNSIKYGNDKN
+363 IDNSIKYGKEENK
-375 TVNIG
+375 VNLG
-380 SQDNKDNIVI
+380 SNLSKENIVI
-390 WVSDKGPGIQD
+390 WVSDTGPGIRNE
-401 SDKEKVLDRFT
+401 DKEKVLDRFT

-425 GLSLVASMIKFH
+425 GLSLVNSMIKFH
-437 KGDLE
+437 KGKIE
-442 LLDAKPKGLIVK
+442 LLDAKPRGLIVK
-454 LQIPSS
+454 LQIPKS

>member
-16 YIILLVLSISLVA
+16 YIILLALSIGLVA
-29 FYLFWSTSRDFQ
+29 FYLYWSTSRDFQ
-41 ANVDN
+41 MKVDN

-51 SIRLSQ
+51 STRLSQ
-57 VHKRYKEVGLIRE
+57 VYKRYKEVGLIRE
-70 IQYLSSTP
+70 IQYLSKTP

-86 DSNNNFIA
+86 DSNNKFIA
-94 GNFSDTDSLWNLTRL
+94 GNFSDTDSLWNLKRL
-109 EKGGVLF
+109 DEGGVLF
-116 SFEKKNVDGDI
+116 SFKKKNNSGEI
-127 IRKYYF
+127 TRKYYF

-166 LSTSLLIIFLGLL
+166 LSTSLLIISLGLL

-193 AINKTSLEIM
+193 AINKTSIEIM

-232 RLNRLMVGMKDVSDN
+232 RLNKLMIGMKDVSDN

-261 NLEVTLMSNPNT
+261 NLEVTLMSSPDS

-284 DDVDQVINTFNSLL
+284 EDVDGVINTFNSLL
-298 AISRVDSGS
+298 AISRVESGS
-307 VSLKKEKINIRN
+307 VSLKKEKINIKD
-319 LIEDIIDLWEP
+319 LIEDIVDLWEP
-330 LAEEKGVTLNNE
+330 LAEEKGVVLNNE
-342 CHVDMYLEGNK
+342 CENDIYFNGNK

-363 IDNSIKYGNDKN
+363 IDNSIKYGKEEN
-375 TVNIG
+375 TVNLG
-380 SQDNKDNIVI
+380 SNLSKESIVI
-390 WVSDKGPGIQD
+390 WVSDTGPGIRNE
-401 SDKEKVLDRFT
+401 DKEKVLDRFT

-425 GLSLVASMIKFH
+425 GLSLVNSMIKFH
-437 KGDLE
+437 KGKIE
-442 LLDAKPKGLIVK
+442 LLDAKPRGLIVK
-454 LQIPSS
+454 LEIPKD

>member
-16 YIILLVLSISLVA
+16 YIILLTLSIGLVA
-29 FYLFWSTSRDFQ
+29 FYLYWSTSRDFQ
-41 ANVDN
+41 MKVDN

-51 SIRLSQ
+51 STRLSQ
-57 VHKRYKEVGLIRE
+57 VYKRYKEVGLIRE
-70 IQYLSSTP
+70 IQYLSKTP

-86 DSNNNFIA
+86 DSNNKFIA
-94 GNFSDTDSLWNLTRL
+94 GNFSDTDSLWNLKRL
-109 EKGGVLF
+109 GEGGVLF
-116 SFEKKNVDGDI
+116 SFEKKNNSGEI

-193 AINKTSLEIM
+193 AINKTSIEIM

-232 RLNRLMVGMKDVSDN
+232 RLNKLMIGMKDVSDN

-261 NLEVTLMSNPNT
+261 NLEVTLMSSPDS

-284 DDVDQVINTFNSLL
+284 EDVDGVINTFNSLL
-298 AISRVDSGS
+298 AISRVESGS
-307 VSLKKEKINIRN
+307 VSLKKEKINIKD
-319 LIEDIIDLWEP
+319 LIEDIVDLWEP
-330 LAEEKGVTLNNE
+330 LAEEKGVVLNNE
-342 CHVDMYLEGNK
+342 CENDIYFNGNK

-363 IDNSIKYGNDKN
+363 IDNSIKYGKEDN
-375 TVNIG
+375 TVNLG
-380 SQDNKDNIVI
+380 SNLSKESIVI
-390 WVSDKGPGIQD
+390 WVSDTGPGIRNE
-401 SDKEKVLDRFT
+401 DKEKVLDRFT

-425 GLSLVASMIKFH
+425 GLSLVNSMIKFH
-437 KGDLE
+437 KGKIE
-442 LLDAKPKGLIVK
+442 LLDAKPRGLIVK
-454 LQIPSS
+454 LQIPKN

>member
-1 MIDLFRLTSFRIIFI
+1 MK
-16 YIILLVLSISLVA
+16 
-29 FYLFWSTSRDFQ
+29 
-41 ANVDN
+41 VDD

-51 SIRLSQ
+51 STRLSQ
-57 VHKRYKEVGLIRE
+57 VYKRYKEVGLIRE
-70 IQYLSSTP
+70 IQYLSRTP

-86 DSNNNFIA
+86 DSNNKFIA
-94 GNFSDTDSLWNLTRL
+94 GNFSDTDSLWNLKRL
-109 EKGGVLF
+109 DEGGVLF
-116 SFEKKNVDGDI
+116 SFEKKNINGEI

-144 NLIVARDVSY
+144 NLIVGRDVSY
-154 ENYLKDRFFNTI
+154 ENYLKERFFNTI

-232 RLNRLMVGMKDVSDN
+232 RLNKLMIGMKGVSDN

-261 NLEVTLMSNPNT
+261 NLEVTLMSNPDL
-273 ESYRETIKEVI
+273 ESYRETLKEVI
-284 DDVDQVINTFNSLL
+284 EDVDGVINTFNSLL

-307 VSLKKEKINIRN
+307 VSLKKEKINIKN

-330 LAEEKGVTLNNE
+330 LSEEKGIVLNNE
-342 CHVDMYLEGNK
+342 CKIDLYLAGNK

-363 IDNSIKYGNDKN
+363 IDNSIKYGSDNN
-375 TVNIG
+375 IVNVG
-380 SQDNKDNIVI
+380 SKKDKDNIII
-390 WVSDKGPGIQD
+390 WVSDTGPGIQEK
-401 SDKEKVLDRFT
+401 DKEKVLDRFV
-412 RLDTSRNTSGTGL
+412 RLDTSRNTTGTGL

-437 KGDLE
+437 NGTID

-454 LQIPSS
+454 LQIPAQ

>member
-16 YIILLVLSISLVA
+16 YIILLTLSIGLVA
-29 FYLFWSTSRDFQ
+29 FYLYWSTSRDFQ
-41 ANVDN
+41 MKVDD

-51 SIRLSQ
+51 STRLSQ
-57 VHKRYKEVGLIRE
+57 VYKRYKEVGLIRE
-70 IQYLSSTP
+70 IQYLSRTP

-86 DSNNNFIA
+86 DSNNKFIA
-94 GNFSDTDSLWNLTRL
+94 GNFSDTDSLWNLKRL
-109 EKGGVLF
+109 DEGGVLF
-116 SFEKKNVDGDI
+116 SFEKKNINGEI

-144 NLIVARDVSY
+144 NLIVGRDVSY
-154 ENYLKDRFFNTI
+154 ENYLKERFFNTI

-232 RLNRLMVGMKDVSDN
+232 RLNKLMIGMKGVSDN

-261 NLEVTLMSNPNT
+261 NLEVTLMSNPNI
-273 ESYRETIKEVI
+273 ESYRETLKEVI
-284 DDVDQVINTFNSLL
+284 EDVDGVINTFNSLL

-307 VSLKKEKINIRN
+307 VSLKKEKINIKN

-330 LAEEKGVTLNNE
+330 LSEEKGIVLNNE
-342 CHVDMYLEGNK
+342 CKIDLYLAGNK

-363 IDNSIKYGNDKN
+363 IDNSIKYGSDNN
-375 TVNIG
+375 IVNVG
-380 SQDNKDNIVI
+380 SKKDKDNIII
-390 WVSDKGPGIQD
+390 WVSDTGPGIQEK
-401 SDKEKVLDRFT
+401 DKEKVLDRFV
-412 RLDTSRNTSGTGL
+412 RLDTSRNTTGTGL

-437 KGDLE
+437 NGTID

-454 LQIPSS
+454 LQIPAQ